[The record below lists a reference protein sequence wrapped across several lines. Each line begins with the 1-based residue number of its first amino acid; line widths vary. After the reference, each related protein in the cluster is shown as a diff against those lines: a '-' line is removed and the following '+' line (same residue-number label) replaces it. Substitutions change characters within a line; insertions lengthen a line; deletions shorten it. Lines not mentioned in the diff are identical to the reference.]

1 MKRHRHLFEQ
11 IVVFENLLLAARKA
25 RRGKRHRPDVAVFH
39 HDLEGNLLRLQAEL
53 TARTYRPGA
62 YREFVIHDPKR
73 RVISAAPY
81 RDRVVHH
88 ALCNVLEPL
97 FERVFISDSY
107 AHRKGKGTHAA
118 VDRLTAFLQ
127 RYDYVLKCDIAQYFP
142 SIDHAI
148 LQALIRRKI
157 ACAGTLWLIETI
169 IDAGN
174 PQEAAD
180 AYFPGDDLFTPFTR
194 RRGLP
199 LGNQTSQFF
208 ANIYLNALDH
218 FVKETLGC
226 RAYIRYV
233 DDFVVLADDKATLWA
248 VRDAITTFL
257 ATTLRLRMHPVK
269 QWVAPVTSGVDFLGY
284 RVYPTHRRLRRT
296 SGLRFQRRLRD
307 MQRAYRAGT
316 ITLNQIRQRLMA
328 WLGHARHADTY
339 RLRASLLGAAT
350 FRRDARRE
358 TACCGAARGTT
369 TTRTTA
375 AAPTATTTTRTTG
388 TTTSGSVASLPRQV
402 SPSRCHRAYAGIPPT
417 MVSGSAQGGVHAPCV
432 PVLGQPGDEYTT
444 ARRRLVGAQAFDGRR
459 RAPGQYGLHDALTSL
474 PTRDQ
479 MAQNG

>member
-1 MKRHRHLFEQ
+1 MKRHWRLFEQ
-11 IVVFENLLLAARKA
+11 IVNFENLLLAARKA
-25 RRGKRHRPDVAVFH
+25 RRGKRHRPDVAAFH
-39 HDLEGNLLRLQAEL
+39 HNLETELLRLQAEL
-53 TARTYRPGA
+53 TAHTYRPGA

-118 VDRLTAFLQ
+118 VDRLTIFMQ

-148 LQALIRRKI
+148 LKMLIRRKI
-157 ACAGTLWLIETI
+157 ACTETLGLVDTI
-169 IDAGN
+169 LDASN
-174 PQEAAD
+174 PQELLLR
-180 AYFPGDDLFTPFTR
+180 YYPGDNLFTPIAR
-194 RRGLP
+194 RAGLP

-218 FVKETLGC
+218 FVKERLGC

-233 DDFVVLADDKATLWA
+233 DDFVVLADDKVTLWSI
-248 VRDAITTFL
+248 RDAVATFL
-257 ATTLRLRMHPVK
+257 ATTLRLTLHPVK
-269 QWVAPVTSGVDFLGY
+269 QWVLPVTSGVDFLGY
-284 RVYPTHRRLRRT
+284 QVFPTHRRLRRS
-296 SGLRFQRRLRD
+296 SGLRFQRRLRG
-307 MQRAYRAGT
+307 MQRAYREGR
-316 ITLNQIRQRLMA
+316 ITLQQIQQRLMA

-358 TACCGAARGTT
+358 TACCGVARGTT
-369 TTRTTA
+369 TRTTPVA
-375 AAPTATTTTRTTG
+375 RTATTTTRTTTG
-388 TTTSGSVASLPRQV
+388 TTTGSVASLSRQV
-402 SPSRCHRAYAGIPPT
+402 SPRPSGQAGIPPT
-417 MVSGSAQGGVHAPCV
+417 TVAGSAPGGVHAPCV
-432 PVLGQPGDEYTT
+432 PVLG
-444 ARRRLVGAQAFDGRR
+444 
-459 RAPGQYGLHDALTSL
+459 
-474 PTRDQ
+474 
-479 MAQNG
+479 